1 MNKETLEFKEV
12 ISDYLRNLMLRVK
25 SEKGELSREYNA
37 LFYQYIRTDSELLEM
52 KEHNMKHYEAVVDQK
67 MHFQLIG
74 LRS

>member
-1 MNKETLEFKEV
+1 LNKETLEFKEV

-52 KEHNMKHYEAVVDQK
+52 KEHNMKHCRHYTDDGWSGGNFV
-67 MHFQLIG
+67 
-74 LRS
+74 